1 MELVEEIKVIQKDVN
16 YRRLKI
22 RGGNNA
28 GYDFIDYR
36 TFKELFRDLYNKE
49 TTINEIERKQD
60 ESSVVMTALKNYT
73 PRNNKYVEAK
83 NKLLNNVENFY
94 KGREKNIEG
103 FKNKIFPL
111 YYDKEYEYKARVER
125 REEIE
130 RRRKKEKKKNKK
142 NKKNKIK
149 KQQV

>member
-1 MELVEEIKVIQKDVN
+1 
-16 YRRLKI
+16 
-22 RGGNNA
+22 
-28 GYDFIDYR
+28 
-36 TFKELFRDLYNKE
+36 
-49 TTINEIERKQD
+49 
-60 ESSVVMTALKNYT
+60 MTALKNYT

-111 YYDKEYEYKARVER
+111 YYDKEHEYKARVER

-130 RRRKKEKKKNKK
+130 RRREKEKKKNKK
-142 NKKNKIK
+142 NKKNKME